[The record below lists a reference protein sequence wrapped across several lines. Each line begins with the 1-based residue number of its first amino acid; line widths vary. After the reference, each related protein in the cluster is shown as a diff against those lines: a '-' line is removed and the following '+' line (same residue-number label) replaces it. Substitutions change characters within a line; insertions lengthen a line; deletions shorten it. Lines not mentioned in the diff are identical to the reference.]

1 MDTNWCIVCDKHI
14 DAPFGEATSLYCS
27 ETCKALDANTPP
39 SLCSSSSS
47 SPLRLSPASG
57 NLYALKANTP
67 RGGNVTGPTT
77 FVGSTALYSAPNT
90 LVGGASTSGAY
101 ASAVPQYT
109 TRPIAIRNHQA
120 YRPSP
125 GTYYCYSNAGSGA
138 GTTTSP
144 TPSPSSSSGFSP
156 RGSVAFNGN
165 SQLPMYRL
173 ASPPRFNLSQ
183 STFSRTSS
191 SNYCTGSGSLYLR
204 TAS

>member
-1 MDTNWCIVCDKHI
+1 MDMNWCIVCDKHI
-14 DAPFGEATSLYCS
+14 DAPFGEAASLYCS

-67 RGGNVTGPTT
+67 RGGSVTSPPLIA
-77 FVGSTALYSAPNT
+77 GSTALYSAPNA
-90 LVGGASTSGAY
+90 LVGGTSTSGAY
-101 ASAVPQYT
+101 ASAVPRYT

-120 YRPSP
+120 CRPSP
-125 GTYYCYSNAGSGA
+125 GSYYCYSNT

-156 RGSVAFNGN
+156 RGSAAFNGN
-165 SQLPMYRL
+165 GQLPMYRL
-173 ASPPRFNLSQ
+173 ASPPSFNLSQ

-191 SNYCTGSGSLYLR
+191 NNYCTGSGSLYLR